1 MDRHTSQKP
10 LGQKH
15 TAIPVMA
22 VCFYGVAGGPRR
34 SFETS

>member
-1 MDRHTSQKP
+1 MHRHTSQKP

-15 TAIPVMA
+15 TAISTMV
-22 VCFYGVAGGPRR
+22 VCFHGAAGGPGR